1 MAELPLFDA
10 SGKKIGTLSI
20 DEAIFGKKVKKVLLK
35 DVLVWYG
42 RNKRSGSA
50 STKTRGEVAGSTKKP
65 WKQKHTGRARSG
77 TIRSPIWRHG
87 GIVFGPRP
95 RDYSVKIPQKM
106 RKAALDSAILG
117 KIQDKEVFVIEG
129 FQFEKPSTKKMI
141 AILKNMGIDRTCLVG
156 VKEHTQNALL
166 SMRNLQNISMTRSA
180 DLNAYAIL
188 RHKDLLL
195 TKDAV
200 EQLVGSRGGK
210 LETVG
215 VVAGT

>member
-20 DEAIFGKKVKKVLLK
+20 DESIFGKKVKKVLLK